1 MKFNPECWDRTLP
14 QSAVQFVSMG
24 YKPRSQA
31 ELEDF
36 YQGNNNAYD
45 YAGLFANAMPVE
57 KMGELIQKR

>member
-1 MKFNPECWDRTLP
+1 M
-14 QSAVQFVSMG
+14 A